1 MLEKAAR
8 RLAAAGRP
16 LLRRPDGAL
25 AVRVELDPCFAG
37 GAEELARKLAPRGV
51 PAGDVWLR

>member
-1 MLEKAAR
+1 MLEKSAR

-16 LLRRPDGAL
+16 LPRRPDGAL

-37 GAEELARKLAPRGV
+37 GAEELARKLAPRG
-51 PAGDVWLR
+51 PLTGDTLLR